1 MNQSNRVFA
10 GFTEGFGNARIG
22 SVIGVDRTCET
33 AFNNRLAKTDHIR
46 APVAGNDC
54 VRAGADNLARVGCEV
69 LDLADRVQFI
79 ADDFRLRH
87 FLADVVNGG
96 SRYCLAERVVLT
108 DHIDFLDIAVLCHDI
123 SQRIHFYV
131 SVCIKAEMPKITFV
145 VGQCRI
151 NGRVI

>member
-1 MNQSNRVFA
+1 MNQANHVFT
-10 GFTEGFGNARIG
+10 GFAEGLCNARIS
-22 SVIGVDRTCET
+22 SVIGVDRTCEA
-33 AFNNRLAKTDHIR
+33 AFNNRLAKADHIR
-46 APVAGNDC
+46 APIAGNDC
-54 VRAGADNLARVGCEV
+54 VCAGADNLARVGCEV

-87 FLADVVNGG
+87 FLADVVNGC
-96 SRYCLAERVVLT
+96 SRYCFAKRVVLT